1 MFFRQKSSPDGTLSY
16 FYGCGGKGL
25 AVAVDVV
32 MGDEDWFLEEA
43 RKAGVRIA
51 FVIDTHIHADHLS
64 GGRAL
69 AGSTGASYC
78 LHESD
83 AGKVHFPFHGLHD
96 GETLETGNVVT
107 RVLHTPGHTP
117 DSICLL
123 VSDLRRSPDPWFVLT
138 GDTLFV
144 GSVGRPDLG
153 GTPETMAGQI
163 FDSLHGRLLTLP
175 DSLEIFPG
183 HAAGSVCGAG
193 LSGKP
198 SSTLAFEKRWD
209 PYLSVTD
216 RDAFIRELTSSIPE
230 RPADMD
236 RIVAANLGKVE

>member
-1 MFFRQKSSPDGTLSY
+1 MFFKQRSGADGSLSY

-32 MGDEDWFLEEA
+32 AGNEEWFMEEA
-43 RKAGVRIA
+43 RKAAVRIA

-69 AGSTGASYC
+69 AQQADAPYC

-83 AGKVHFPFHGLHD
+83 AGQVRFLIRSLKD
-96 GETLETGNVVT
+96 GEVLETGNVIT
-107 RVLHTPGHTP
+107 KILHTPGHTP

-123 VSDLRRSPDPWFVLT
+123 VSDLRRSKDPWFVLT

-144 GSVGRPDLG
+144 GGVGRPDLG
-153 GTPETMAGQI
+153 GSPEEMAGRI
-163 FDSLHGRLLTLP
+163 FDSIHGRLLTLP
-175 DSLEIFPG
+175 DDLEIFPG
-183 HAAGSVCGAG
+183 HAAGSVCGGG

-198 SSTLAFEKRWD
+198 SSTIGFEKRWD
-209 PYLSVTD
+209 PYLSMTS
-216 RDAFIRELTSSIPE
+216 RDAFIHELTANIPE
-230 RPADMD
+230 RPAEMAH
-236 RIVAANLGKVE
+236 IVATNLGAVT